1 LPEKILDY
9 APVDFFTGGKK
20 TTGSVSLQQVLLLE
34 KIFNFAPMEKK
45 TTGAVSLEQV
55 LLPEKILDYAPVD
68 FF

>member
-1 LPEKILDY
+1 MEQ
-9 APVDFFTGGKK
+9 KK
-20 TTGSVSLQQVLLLE
+20 TTGAVLLEQVLLLE
-34 KIFNFAPMEKK
+34 KIFNFAPVEKK